1 MVTLITSVFLFSRI
15 SHGNFYFVL
24 TESTPRTCEASDMH
38 LAPNDGVNASS
49 DQNTSMTVEGV
60 NGLELPTQSVLVNNG
75 NVFSY
80 LFEHYK
86 ISRS

>member
-1 MVTLITSVFLFSRI
+1 
-15 SHGNFYFVL
+15 
-24 TESTPRTCEASDMH
+24 MH

-86 ISRS
+86 ISHS